1 MKLKEIIKELSINN
15 IPPEFR
21 RGVIWLKRGR
31 LILTPKGNL
40 VILTKGLKKE
50 YTLKTFFLKPRLSPC
65 EEQEV
70 IQEVSD
76 YTLFGKLRRKTL
88 TSQDIIHCENAEI
101 RRFLLM
107 RYGYDN
113 FIRDVQGKL
122 IHKDGDRQLIEINWN
137 KKEEPIKL
145 VKVKDASTDRIYLL
159 RVPPKTRTCQEAV
172 AFTFGFKSEQYHP
185 IKET

>member
-1 MKLKEIIKELSINN
+1 MKLKEIIKELNITN
-15 IPPEFR
+15 IPPQFR

-31 LILTPKGNL
+31 LLLNQKGNL
-40 VILTKGLKKE
+40 VIIGKGVKNE
-50 YTLKTFFLKPRLSPC
+50 YNIKTFFLKPRLSPC
-65 EEQEV
+65 EEQEI

-76 YTLFGKLRRKTL
+76 YTLFGKLSRKTL
-88 TSQDIIHCENAEI
+88 TAQDITHCNNAEI

-113 FIRDVQGKL
+113 FIRDIRGKIL
-122 IHKDGDRQLIEINWN
+122 HKDGDRQLIEINWN

-159 RVPPKTRTCQEAV
+159 RVPPETKTCQEAV
-172 AFTFGFKSEQYHP
+172 AFTFGLQAKQYHP
-185 IKET
+185 IVEA